1 MFKTV
6 LGIAA
11 GAFILKRCAPDVY
24 EKTVQAAADLVD
36 MTSDI
41 CTAARGQVASYT
53 AEAAQDAAQRLQ
65 QADPN
70 AVKNLRALLDGTA
83 PSQQPAAP
91 RRAAP
96 RRRP

>member
-24 EKTVQAAADLVD
+24 EKTVQAASDLVD

-65 QADPN
+65 AVDPD
-70 AVKNLRALLDGTA
+70 AVAKLRQMLDGGAQQTTA
-83 PSQQPAAP
+83 PAP
-91 RRAAP
+91 RRP
-96 RRRP
+96 VRRHP

>member
-24 EKTVQAAADLVD
+24 EKTVQAASDIID

-65 QADPN
+65 AVDPD
-70 AVKNLRALLDGTA
+70 AVAKLRQMLDGAQQTA
-83 PSQQPAAP
+83 TPAP